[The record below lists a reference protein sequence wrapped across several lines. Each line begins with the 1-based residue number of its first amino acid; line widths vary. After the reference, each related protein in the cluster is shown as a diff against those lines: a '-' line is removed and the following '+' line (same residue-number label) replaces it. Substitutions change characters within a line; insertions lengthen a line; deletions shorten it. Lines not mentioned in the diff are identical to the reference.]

1 MLLSPRLLVHKK
13 ITLAHLACLCLCFGN
28 QNFHWQPKINIQWPN
43 GHWGKK
49 VNLEDFSC
57 NHTSTDLVIKVFH
70 FFFKM
75 ETDSALF
82 MVIQILGKEFMFMA
96 HQVIEDQ
103 HFKLPKMSCYL
114 QFRQVFSSLI
124 QQWEIQ
130 GWSYWACQLL
140 LILR

>member
-1 MLLSPRLLVHKK
+1 MTAPISETFSSQKNNSCTPCVPMFML
-13 ITLAHLACLCLCFGN
+13 
-28 QNFHWQPKINIQWPN
+28 WQPKFSPAAKNKHSVTKWPLR
-43 GHWGKK
+43 KK

-75 ETDSALF
+75 ETDSVLF

-96 HQVIEDQ
+96 HQVIEDR

-124 QQWEIQ
+124 QQ
-130 GWSYWACQLL
+130 
-140 LILR
+140 